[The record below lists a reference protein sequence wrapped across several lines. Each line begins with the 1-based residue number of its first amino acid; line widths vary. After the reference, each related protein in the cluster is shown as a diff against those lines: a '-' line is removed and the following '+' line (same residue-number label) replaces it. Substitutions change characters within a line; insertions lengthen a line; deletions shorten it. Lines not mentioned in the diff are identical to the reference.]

1 MTKYVAILKGGWSAE
16 REISLLS
23 GAAVAEALKNAGYKV
38 VEIDATPDIA
48 AVLKELKPDVVF
60 NALHGTWGEDGCV
73 QGILETL
80 QIPYTHSGV
89 KASALAMDKILSKKI
104 FSLEGIPCAEDKT
117 VTVDELFNT
126 DAFGID
132 PMPRPFVVKPYNE
145 GSSVGVV
152 IVHEQMNFSK
162 NDTGPWQGMLGSDI
176 LMIERYLKGRELT
189 VSVVD
194 GKALAVTEL
203 CPKDG
208 FYDFEA
214 KYSEG
219 MTDHIIPAKIDPD
232 MIFILK
238 SLAEQAHHA
247 LGCRGVT
254 RSDFRLDD
262 SAQGDNI
269 PYILEINTQ
278 PGMTA
283 LSLVPE
289 QAQSLGQSFEELVS
303 WLVED
308 ASCHR

>member
-1 MTKYVAILKGGWSAE
+1 ME
-16 REISLLS
+16 REVSLLS
-23 GAAVAEALKNAGYKV
+23 GSAVASALQKTGYKV
-38 VEIDATPDIA
+38 VEIDVTPDIA

-60 NALHGTWGEDGCV
+60 NALHGRWGEDGCL

-89 KASALAMDKILSKKI
+89 KASALAMDKVLSKKI
-104 FSLEGIPCAEDKT
+104 FSLVGIPCAEDKT
-117 VTVDELFNT
+117 MTVDELFNA

-152 IVHEQMNFSK
+152 IVHEEMIFSR
-162 NDTGPWQGMLGSDI
+162 NDTGPWQDMLGSDI

-189 VSVVD
+189 VAVVD
-194 GKALAVTEL
+194 GKALSVTEL
-203 CPKDG
+203 RPKDG
-208 FYDFEA
+208 FYDYEA

-219 MTDHIIPAKIDPD
+219 MTDHIIPAEIDSD
-232 MIFILK
+232 MILILK

-247 LGCRGVT
+247 LGCKGVT

-262 SAQGDNI
+262 SEGGDNI

-303 WLVED
+303 WMTED